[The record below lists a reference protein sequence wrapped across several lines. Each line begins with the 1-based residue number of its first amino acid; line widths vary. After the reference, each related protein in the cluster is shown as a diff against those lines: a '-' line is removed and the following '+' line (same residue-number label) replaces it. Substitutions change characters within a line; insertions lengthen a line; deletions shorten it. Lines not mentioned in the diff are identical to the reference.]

1 MRDVVPSNIPVW
13 RWYQIKR
20 GIIIF
25 FKAPKKV
32 VKHLKYEPC
41 PIRTK
46 MRHTLRFNG
55 DFAVSAV
62 TFQSAPFIKNFARY

>member
-41 PIRTK
+41 PIRLGTSRK
-46 MRHTLRFNG
+46 ELAKSLQAKLF
-55 DFAVSAV
+55 F
-62 TFQSAPFIKNFARY
+62 